1 MKVCWGGFTQLRHL
15 LYELL
20 MIFRNKRGELAK
32 DDLLGW
38 QCIVFLLYV
47 YVYVSYILYIC
58 LHICMYVYQK
68 VYTVG
73 SGITR
78 MIKSI

>member
-15 LYELL
+15 LCELL

-38 QCIVFLLYV
+38 QCIVFYCMYMCVCVIYYIYV
-47 YVYVSYILYIC
+47 YIYV
-58 LHICMYVYQK
+58 CMY
-68 VYTVG
+68 
-73 SGITR
+73 IR
-78 MIKSI
+78 KSIQWVLVSLE